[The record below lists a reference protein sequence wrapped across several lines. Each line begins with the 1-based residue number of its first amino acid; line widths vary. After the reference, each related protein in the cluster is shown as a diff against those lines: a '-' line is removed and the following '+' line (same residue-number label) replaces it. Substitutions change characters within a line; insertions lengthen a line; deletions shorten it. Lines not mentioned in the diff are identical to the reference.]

1 MMKVDK
7 LVYKTKHAINHHL
20 CSYFS
25 QYRPSYPERQAVQ
38 RKSPNAPSDTQVGL
52 KLPEPK
58 RDISHINQIKLLQ
71 MSLQKI
77 CIALLQ
83 YYLLSFSGQAQ
94 GEQSLID
101 PLTFP

>member
-1 MMKVDK
+1 MKVDK
-7 LVYKTKHAINHHL
+7 LVYKTKQAINHHL
-20 CSYFS
+20 CAYFS

-38 RKSPNAPSDTQVGL
+38 RKSPNTPSDTQVGL

-71 MSLQKI
+71 KI
-77 CIALLQ
+77 CITLLQ
-83 YYLLSFSGQAQ
+83 YYLLSFRGQAQ

-101 PLTFP
+101 PLMFP